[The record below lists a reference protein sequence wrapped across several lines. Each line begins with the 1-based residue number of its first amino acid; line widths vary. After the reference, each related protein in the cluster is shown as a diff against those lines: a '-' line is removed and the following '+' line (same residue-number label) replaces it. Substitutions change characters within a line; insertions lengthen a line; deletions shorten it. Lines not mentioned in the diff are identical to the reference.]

1 MELYLLIH
9 LENEIQVGKLMQT
22 YSHLLL
28 SYLNTFQN
36 GQNVAEALIFDL
48 TVKMKVKKF
57 HHLTDRL

>member
-48 TVKMKVKKF
+48 TKNESQEIPSS
-57 HHLTDRL
+57 H